1 MKCGLDN
8 KVILT
13 WTVAVF
19 SKLFPIRLQHSTD
32 QLSHPKW
39 GWWFCSGLPGAINTG
54 NIFLGHNRKAVIP
67 TMRLTWTSALDIDPV
82 SVPMATHIQKWISTR
97 QWLTAEFCPPLPF
110 PLPLLPLSSPLFL
123 VLPTACLS
131 GGGGEE
137 KKRVPSAQG
146 QGPDGRR
153 AQFFSDAL
161 YSWSP
166 EKLAPH
172 RNAQWSS
179 LAKLSLSAIKLSFP
193 SYSSKSFSA
202 IAAPIPTF
210 IFPFLSQM

>member
-1 MKCGLDN
+1 MKWGLDN

-67 TMRLTWTSALDIDPV
+67 TMRLTWTSALDIEPV

-110 PLPLLPLSSPLFL
+110 PFPLPSSTFLTSVSGPANSLSF
-123 VLPTACLS
+123 
-131 GGGGEE
+131 
-137 KKRVPSAQG
+137 RR
-146 QGPDGRR
+146 GRR
-153 AQFFSDAL
+153 GKK
-161 YSWSP
+161 
-166 EKLAPH
+166 E
-172 RNAQWSS
+172 SS
-179 LAKLSLSAIKLSFP
+179 LSPGPRTRWEKGTILLTCTLLLESWEAG
-193 SYSSKSFSA
+193 
-202 IAAPIPTF
+202 TT
-210 IFPFLSQM
+210 

>member
-32 QLSHPKW
+32 QLSHTKW
-39 GWWFCSGLPGAINTG
+39 GWWFCSGRPGAINTG

-82 SVPMATHIQKWISTR
+82 SVPMATHTQKWISTR

-110 PLPLLPLSSPLFL
+110 PFPLPSSAFLTSVSGPANSLSFRR
-123 VLPTACLS
+123 
-131 GGGGEE
+131 GRRG
-137 KKRVPSAQG
+137 KKREFPQ
-146 QGPDGRR
+146 PR
-153 AQFFSDAL
+153 AKDQMGEGHNSSHMHFTPGVL
-161 YSWSP
+161 RSWHHIGMHNDH
-166 EKLAPH
+166 LW
-172 RNAQWSS
+172 QS
-179 LAKLSLSAIKLSFP
+179 LA
-193 SYSSKSFSA
+193 
-202 IAAPIPTF
+202 
-210 IFPFLSQM
+210 SQQ